1 MLIFTDGEEQ
11 GNRFSFTAPE
21 DGEYYISV
29 ANRQIDSVKL
39 DVGGEDRSIDTLK
52 RGYLVETGY
61 VKAGTLILLE
71 SNDSAGSM
79 DASAYRF
86 DEAGCVRSMSA
97 STSIHL
103 NWKHWAR
110 RR

>member
-1 MLIFTDGEEQ
+1 M
-11 GNRFSFTAPE
+11 
-21 DGEYYISV
+21 GEYYISV

-39 DVGGEDRSIDTLK
+39 DVGGESRSIDTLK

-71 SNDSAGSM
+71 SNDSVGSM
-79 DASAYRF
+79 DARRTALTKPGY
-86 DEAGCVRSMSA
+86 VRSMSA

>member
-1 MLIFTDGEEQ
+1 METGWKRDLSSPADVQNDLSDVLGVPECLIFTDGEEQ

-61 VKAGTLILLE
+61 VRQA
-71 SNDSAGSM
+71 
-79 DASAYRF
+79 
-86 DEAGCVRSMSA
+86 
-97 STSIHL
+97 H
-103 NWKHWAR
+103 
-110 RR
+110 